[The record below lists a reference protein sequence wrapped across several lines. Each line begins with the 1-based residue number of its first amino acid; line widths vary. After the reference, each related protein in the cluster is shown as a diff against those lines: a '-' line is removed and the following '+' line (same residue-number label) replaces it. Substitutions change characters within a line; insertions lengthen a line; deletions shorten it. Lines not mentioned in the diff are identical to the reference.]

1 MGRYH
6 SARWAA
12 GKLKRY
18 TILHTIEGSGP
29 GGAETVLLELASRI
43 NPGRYRSLAFLPNG
57 RWLPQQLDARGVSYV
72 IYESKTWYSLIRN
85 MMKLVK
91 SEGVDLIHSHLDDQN
106 FSSSVVGKL
115 TGRKT
120 IVTYHGAP
128 RLARQQGLRR
138 RIKTWVPQHFATG
151 TVVVS
156 DYLRKL
162 LVDAGFPPA
171 RTHRIYNG
179 VDLDRFA
186 PCREPRL
193 RAELGLDP
201 GTRLV
206 GMVANIRRSK
216 GHEYFVRAARKIG
229 EGVPEARFLA
239 VGEINDL
246 LARPLR
252 DLVREL
258 ELQNRFLFLGFRPDV
273 PAILGELDVFV
284 LASTDEGLSIA
295 TLEAMAAGR
304 PVVVTRSGGPQELV
318 TDGETGYLV
327 PAADPDALAARV
339 CEILRNPGLG
349 GSLGSKARAAVANR
363 FSLQR
368 MVAEY
373 ESLYERC
380 LAAN

>member
-1 MGRYH
+1 MKT
-6 SARWAA
+6 A
-12 GKLKRY
+12 LKRH

-43 NPGRYRSLAFLPNG
+43 NPERYRSLAFLPHG
-57 RWLPQQLDARGVSYV
+57 RWLPQQLQARGVSCV
-72 IYESKTWYSLIRN
+72 IYESTTWYSLIRN
-85 MMKLVK
+85 MMNLVK

-106 FSSSVVGKL
+106 FASSVVGRL

-120 IVTYHGAP
+120 VVTYHGAP

-138 RIKTWVPQHFATG
+138 KIKAWVPSHFAAG

-156 DYLRKL
+156 DYLRAL
-162 LVDAGFPPA
+162 LVERGFPPA

-179 VDLDRFA
+179 VDLDRFV
-186 PCREPRL
+186 PGREPWL

-216 GHEYFVRAARKIG
+216 GHEYFIRAARKIS
-229 EGVPEARFLA
+229 ECVPEARFLA
-239 VGEINDL
+239 VGEVDERL
-246 LARPLR
+246 GGPLR
-252 DLVREL
+252 ELIREL
-258 ELQNRFLFLGFRPDV
+258 ELQDRFLFLGFRPDV

-318 TDGETGYLV
+318 TDGQTGYLV

-339 CEILRNPGLG
+339 CEILRDPTLG
-349 GSLGSKARAAVANR
+349 ASLGAQARAVVASR
-363 FSLQR
+363 FSLPR
-368 MVAEY
+368 MVKEY

-380 LAAN
+380 LAAP

>member
-1 MGRYH
+1 MKT
-6 SARWAA
+6 A
-12 GKLKRY
+12 LKRY

-43 NPGRYRSLAFLPNG
+43 DPGRYRSLVFLPKG
-57 RWLPQQLDARGVSYV
+57 KWLPQQLDARGVPCV
-72 IYESKTWYSLIRN
+72 IYESRTWYALIHN

-106 FSSSVVGKL
+106 FFTSVVGKL
-115 TGRKT
+115 TGCKT

-128 RLARQQGLRR
+128 GLAVQQGLRR
-138 RIKTWVPQHFATG
+138 RIKAWVPQHFAAG

-179 VDLDRFA
+179 VDLDRFGA
-186 PCREPRL
+186 SREPRL
-193 RAELGLDP
+193 RSELGLDP

-216 GHEYFVRAARKIG
+216 GHEYFIRAARKIS
-229 EGVPEARFLA
+229 ECVPEARFLA
-239 VGEINDL
+239 VGEVDNSL
-246 LARPLR
+246 GRPLR

-258 ELQNRFLFLGFRPDV
+258 GLQDQFLFLGFRPDV
-273 PAILGELDVFV
+273 PAILAELDVFV

-318 TDGETGYLV
+318 ADGETGYLV

-339 CEILRNPGLG
+339 CEILRDPALG
-349 GSLGSKARAAVANR
+349 VSLGAQARAAVANR

-368 MVAEY
+368 MVEEY
-373 ESLYERC
+373 ESLYDRC
-380 LAAN
+380 LAAT